1 MKSHTTKTLML
12 MIFAAFAGAITTLA
26 APVNFSEVSLWVRA
40 RETDQSIVRE
50 VSQRKLAHALTPQQE
65 ATLKAQGGSDSLVQ
79 SLRSPKVIAA
89 PADVAASEAKSQPPR
104 MPQPQ
109 EMAPDSAA
117 DDLQIFEVSAGH
129 PINLSQWG
137 GPDCEFAFNIFRF
150 AGENV
155 VEPVVIDT
163 VRTYTDVATYI
174 GPLSN
179 GPRSAQPYFRS
190 ERLTPYLGGDL
201 KDDTYMIGDYLSAV
215 SHSVSR
221 GMSIDRRHPV
231 LIKGVPYTLY
241 PIYGARGVSLYYI
254 ASSTNSVKLAV
265 SMSGH

>member
-1 MKSHTTKTLML
+1 

-65 ATLKAQGGSDSLVQ
+65 ASLKAQGASDSLVQ
-79 SLRSPKVIAA
+79 SLRSSKVIAG
-89 PADVAASEAKSQPPR
+89 PADVPASEAKSQPPP
-104 MPQPQ
+104 MPQPH
-109 EMAPDSAA
+109 EMAPDSAS
-117 DDLQIFEVSAGH
+117 DNLQIFEVSAGH

-150 AGENV
+150 AGENI

-190 ERLTPYLGGDL
+190 DRLTPYLGGDL

>member
-1 MKSHTTKTLML
+1 ML
-12 MIFAAFAGAITTLA
+12 MIFAAFAGAITTMA
-26 APVNFSEVSLWVRA
+26 AHVNFSEVSLWVRA

-50 VSQRKLAHALTPQQE
+50 VSQRKLARALTPQQE
-65 ATLKAQGGSDSLVQ
+65 ATLKSQGASDSLVQ
-79 SLRSPKVIAA
+79 SLRSPNVIAA
-89 PADVAASEAKSQPPR
+89 AADVAASDVKSQPPR
-104 MPQPQ
+104 TPQPQ
-109 EMAPDSAA
+109 ETAPESAA
-117 DDLQIFEVSAGH
+117 NSLQIFEVSSGH

-137 GPDCEFAFNIFRF
+137 GPDCEFAFNVFRF

-190 ERLTPYLGGDL
+190 DRLTPYLGGDL
-201 KDDTYMIGDYLSAV
+201 KDDSYMIGNYISAV

-221 GMSIDRRHPV
+221 GMSIDRRNPV
-231 LIKGVPYTLY
+231 FIRDVPYTLY
-241 PIYGARGVSLYYI
+241 PIYGTRGVSLYYI
-254 ASSTNSVKLAV
+254 TSSSNSVTLAV
-265 SMSGH
+265 SPSAR